1 MPAEAP
7 FLFPPYSSNEIIEFS
22 HFQEMVL
29 PWDFFFVSNG
39 TSKRTGLDLYA
50 DNVNNKYGCF
60 HCRAHILYLTHPL
73 TSLLLLRY
81 YLHYQLLGS

>member
-29 PWDFFFVSNG
+29 PWDFFLSAM
-39 TSKRTGLDLYA
+39 GLARELVWTYTQ
-50 DNVNNKYGCF
+50 
-60 HCRAHILYLTHPL
+60 IM
-73 TSLLLLRY
+73 
-81 YLHYQLLGS
+81 